1 MKKIEKLTP
10 EQEAMMPEWVDKWT
24 KIGLCTDEADVPAA
38 TKAVHAAYKVA
49 KLPPPNKII
58 VCDGPL
64 SGAITASVLKRGDPV
79 RSSVG
84 SSVEDSVWSSVRSS
98 VGSSVWSSVEDSVR
112 SSVWSS
118 VWSSVGSSVWSSVGS
133 SVEDS
138 VRSSVEDS
146 VRSSVEDSVRS
157 SVRSSVGS
165 SVEDFVRSSVWS
177 SVGSSVY
184 GSHDA
189 GWLSFYSFMRDVL
202 KLECVGP
209 LDGLID
215 LAHHCGWWIPYE
227 NIAIIQH
234 RHNVLKLDDRGRLH
248 SEAGHAV
255 EYRDGWGLSCWHGT
269 AIPDEWA
276 NGKPP
281 TAQEAIQWG
290 NIEQRRAACE
300 IVGWHNILDSL
311 DARVIDKN
319 QNPQIGTL
327 LEVDLPDSG
336 KERFLRVKCGT
347 GRDFCLPVPNDMDTA
362 LNANAWSYDVN
373 PEIIDNLEIRT

>member
-118 VWSSVGSSVWSSVGS
+118 V
-133 SVEDS
+133 
-138 VRSSVEDS
+138 
-146 VRSSVEDSVRS
+146 
-157 SVRSSVGS
+157 
-165 SVEDFVRSSVWS
+165 
-177 SVGSSVY
+177 GSSVY

-269 AIPDEWA
+269 TIPDEWA